1 VAGVVI
7 GLVAADA
14 GMLALPMPKR
24 STHLCNHL
32 DFNADPQQ
40 DLRHAKGAAGMGA
53 AGAEHLANEFAGAL
67 ACQDDWRLLR
77 EKR

>member
-1 VAGVVI
+1 
-7 GLVAADA
+7 
-14 GMLALPMPKR
+14 
-24 STHLCNHL
+24 
-32 DFNADPQQ
+32 
-40 DLRHAKGAAGMGA
+40 MGA